1 MDSKLRANAKSSL
14 YKFSNRKKQMDNLP
28 LNEILPLRKQYE
40 ATVKAINRIIKK
52 YNITPEEEME
62 IRGLILDN
70 GVMAYRQFI

>member
-1 MDSKLRANAKSSL
+1 MDSKLRANAKASL
-14 YKFSNRKKQMDNLP
+14 YKFSNRKKQMDHLP
-28 LNEILPLRKQYE
+28 IGEILPLRKQYE

-70 GVMAYRQFI
+70 NVRAYRQFI

>member
-1 MDSKLRANAKSSL
+1 
-14 YKFSNRKKQMDNLP
+14 MDNLP